1 MEKFSDRQEAG
12 TVLASYLEDY
22 ARQSNVII
30 MALPRGGVPVAYEI
44 ALELSIPLDVIVV
57 RKLGVPGHEE
67 LAMGAI
73 AAGGVLVL
81 NEPLIDDLKIDK
93 STVDTILNLEQKEL
107 SRRELLYR
115 GNRPFPDLSG
125 KTILLVDDGIA
136 TGTTMR
142 VAIMALRNYTPAQ
155 IIIAVPVAAQSIQE
169 EMGSLAD
176 NFICPLKPI
185 KFYAVGMWY
194 EHFSQTTDNEVIELL
209 GKIYST
215 GKYPR

>member
-22 ARQSNVII
+22 ARKSDVII
-30 MALPRGGVPVAYEI
+30 LALPRGGVPVAYEI
-44 ALELSIPLDVIVV
+44 ALELSIPLDVCIV

-73 AAGGVLVL
+73 AAGGAVVL

-93 STVDTILNLEQKEL
+93 STVDAILHLEQKEL

-142 VAIMALRNYTPAQ
+142 VAIMALRNYAPAQ

-169 EMGSLAD
+169 EMGSLVD

-194 EHFSQTTDNEVIELL
+194 EHFSQTTDSEVIELL
-209 GKIYST
+209 EKTYST
-215 GKYPR
+215 GNYPR